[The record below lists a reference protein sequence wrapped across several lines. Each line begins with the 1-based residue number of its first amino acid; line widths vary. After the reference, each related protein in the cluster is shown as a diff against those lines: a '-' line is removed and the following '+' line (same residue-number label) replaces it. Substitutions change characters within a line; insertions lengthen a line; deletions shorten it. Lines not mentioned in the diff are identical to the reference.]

1 MVNENENTYAHVHT
15 TVVELLPEYA
25 LGLLAAPDEQAVSAH
40 LADCPECRL
49 ELEELRETTSHLAFA
64 APPAMPSPAVKA
76 ALLARVERLAA
87 TPAGGTPTP
96 ILAAVPPPGTNAAST
111 PPHLRQWRSPR
122 YALAAVAAV
131 ALLTLGGWNIALQ
144 RQLHEQQLQAQAQ
157 ATQAA
162 EQATVARLIANP
174 AAAHTVFGP
183 VTGQYGALPPAG
195 YIYVDP
201 NSTTGVM
208 LTYWLPHLA
217 PNTRYQL
224 WLITP
229 DGKRDSGG
237 LFTVDGRGNAS
248 VVIHAPA
255 PFSKYNAIGVTAEP
269 YDGSPQPTTPRV
281 IGGAIQ

>member
-1 MVNENENTYAHVHT
+1 VNENENTYAHVHT
-15 TVVELLPEYA
+15 TVEGLLPEYA
-25 LGLLAAPDEQAVSAH
+25 LGLLAAPDEQVVSAH
-40 LADCPECRL
+40 LADCPACQR
-49 ELEELRETTSHLAFA
+49 ELEELREAASHLAFL
-64 APPAMPSPAVKA
+64 APPAVPSPAVKT

-87 TPAGGTPTP
+87 TPAGGASAPP
-96 ILAAVPPPGTNAAST
+96 LAVVPPPGPSVI
-111 PPHLRQWRSPR
+111 PRPRRWRSPR

-144 RQLHEQQLQAQAQ
+144 RQLHDQQQQAQAQ

-162 EQATVARLIANP
+162 DQATIARLIANP

-195 YIYVDP
+195 YVYVDP
-201 NSTTGVM
+201 NSTTAVM

-229 DGKRDSGG
+229 SGVRDSGG
-237 LFTVDGRGNAS
+237 LFTVDGRGNAT

>member
-1 MVNENENTYAHVHT
+1 VNENDTTNTLVHT
-15 TVVELLPEYA
+15 TVAELLPEYA
-25 LGLLAAPDEQAVSAH
+25 LGTLAASDEQVVEAH
-40 LADCPECRL
+40 LAECPACQRD
-49 ELEELRETTSHLAFA
+49 LEELREAGSFLAFT
-64 APPAMPSPAVKA
+64 APPAAPSPAVKT
-76 ALLARVERLAA
+76 ALLARVERLATA
-87 TPAGGTPTP
+87 TDSTRTPA
-96 ILAAVPPPGTNAAST
+96 LAAVPRSSAGVP
-111 PPHLRQWRSPR
+111 RRWRIVR

-131 ALLTLGGWNIALQ
+131 ALLALGGWNIALQ
-144 RQLHEQQLQAQAQ
+144 RQLRDQRQQAQAQ
-157 ATQAA
+157 ATQIAD
-162 EQATVARLIANP
+162 QATIARLVANP

-195 YIYVDP
+195 YVYIDP
-201 NSTTGVM
+201 NSTTAVM

-229 DGKRDSGG
+229 SGERDSGG